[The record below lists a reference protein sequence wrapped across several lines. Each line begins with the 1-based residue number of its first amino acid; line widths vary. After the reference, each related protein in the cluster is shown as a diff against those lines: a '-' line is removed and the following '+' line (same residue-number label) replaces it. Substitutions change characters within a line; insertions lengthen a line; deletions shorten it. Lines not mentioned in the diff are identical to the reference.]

1 MIAIYSWA
9 TVKMNNIYKAQYLA
23 WSGFHRYCVCA
34 YAKSLQSCPTL
45 CDPRAHQAPLP
56 MGFSRQ
62 EYGGGLPCPP
72 PGDLPDPDI
81 EPVSLRQED
90 SLPLAPPGSP
100 SISSVQFSS
109 VAQSC
114 PTLCDPMS
122 TPGLPVHH
130 QLLEFTQTHIHRVR
144 DAIQPSHP
152 RSSPSPPA
160 PNPSKHQSLFQ

>member
-100 SISSVQFSS
+100 
-109 VAQSC
+109 VALERMPPTDGLLAGFVCLS
-114 PTLCDPMS
+114 PTLAGPMRGS
-122 TPGLPVHH
+122 VVTHVVENMEDEGLN
-130 QLLEFTQTHIHRVR
+130 F
-144 DAIQPSHP
+144 
-152 RSSPSPPA
+152 
-160 PNPSKHQSLFQ
+160 